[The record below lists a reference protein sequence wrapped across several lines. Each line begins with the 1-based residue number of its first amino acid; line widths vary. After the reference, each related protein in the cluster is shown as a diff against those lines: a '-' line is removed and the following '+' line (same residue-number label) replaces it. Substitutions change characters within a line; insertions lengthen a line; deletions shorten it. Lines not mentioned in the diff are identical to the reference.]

1 MPAPPHSTFDRL
13 LRRFGGL
20 LEEVATGGSGKAGAR
35 AAGGAAAGLL
45 LGRAL
50 RPRHINW
57 PRLVAAAAAG
67 LVLGEVLE
75 AVIGPERAG
84 RRLPPGRSHVVD
96 EEAPDAVED
105 VEADHVAAERVDA
118 EQATEEFAAEAG
130 MEPEDAVWE
139 GVDEESE
146 AYTEQVEVGPRSA
159 RRAREA
165 ARGGEAAADGARGL
179 LERAA
184 ADLAIAATYAAIVYP
199 RVPGPRWFR
208 ATVFAAADIAVSR
221 RGGLASFLADLSPRV
236 RTPLARLLPDEE
248 RRIERAVA
256 LALAL
261 ALIYRDEDEEEEEE
275 EAAEEE

>member
-13 LRRFGGL
+13 LHRFGGL
-20 LEEVATGGSGKAGAR
+20 VEEVASGGSGKAGAR
-35 AAGGAAAGLL
+35 AAGGAAAGLV

-50 RPRHINW
+50 RPGHINW
-57 PRLVAAAAAG
+57 PRLVAATAAG

-75 AVIGPERAG
+75 AVIGPDRAG
-84 RRLPPGRSHVVD
+84 RRLPPGRSRVVD
-96 EEAPDAVED
+96 EEAVDDIED
-105 VEADHVAAERVDA
+105 VEADRVAAERADA

-130 MEPEDAVWE
+130 MEPESAVWE

-159 RRAREA
+159 RRTRA
-165 ARGGEAAADGARGL
+165 EAAAEGGAAGAGARGL

-184 ADLAIAATYAAIVYP
+184 ADLAIAATYAAVVYP

-221 RGGLASFLADLSPRV
+221 RGGLASFLADLSPRA

-261 ALIYRDEDEEEEEE
+261 ALIYKDEEEEEE
-275 EAAEEE
+275 EEEEDE